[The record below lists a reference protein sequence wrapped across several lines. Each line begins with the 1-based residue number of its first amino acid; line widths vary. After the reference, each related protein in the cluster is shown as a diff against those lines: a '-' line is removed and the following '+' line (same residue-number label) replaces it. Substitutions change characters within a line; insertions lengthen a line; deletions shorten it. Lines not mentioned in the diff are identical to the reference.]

1 MKKKQGF
8 HGSFEREDRTIE
20 HKKNMENK
28 ISTLQIKRNTD
39 SILPR
44 NILKY
49 GMIIYGKNKLLVGW
63 FFEYYV

>member
-8 HGSFEREDRTIE
+8 HGSFEREGRTIE
-20 HKKNMENK
+20 QKKNMENK

-49 GMIIYGKNKLLVGW
+49 GMIIHGKNKLLVGC